1 MRVPFE
7 LVVGGLADGASS
19 GADGSGDAEDNVLWL
34 PANVVVASR
43 LLMER
48 PPLGDGSPPSAA

>member
-1 MRVPFE
+1 VRVPFE
-7 LVVGGLADGASS
+7 LVVGGLADGTSS
-19 GADGSGDAEDNVLWL
+19 AADGSGDPEDKVLWL

-48 PPLGDGSPPSAA
+48 PPLGDGTPPSAA